1 MFENEKKP
9 IIYTEFILALCIL
22 FTRMNDIHHNSVNV
36 YEKDAKQYITFF
48 SYFVVKISS
57 FALINQLFSAITLIS
72 NVIDTSKM
80 T

>member
-48 SYFVVKISS
+48 SYM
-57 FALINQLFSAITLIS
+57 L
-72 NVIDTSKM
+72 
-80 T
+80 